1 MFGVG
6 ATKAGTSWL
15 YRYLHAH
22 PDCHLRS
29 VKELHYFDARD
40 RDDCE
45 WQAGRFRRNQREAE
59 AAGNTARVADYAAL
73 IDLQETEENVPAYLD
88 YLNEGRGDRKLVAD
102 ITPSYSL
109 LSADRFRAMA
119 GIAADV
125 RFIYILRDPVA
136 RFWSHVRMKAKRREG
151 DTGSFQDWANRIFW
165 RMERGRNAGILNRGN
180 YREALENLRTAV
192 APSRLLVLFYEELF
206 SPASI
211 RKICEFLGISNHPAQ
226 VAVPVNAGSKLVM
239 SDDQQGLAREW
250 LADQYEYVGAHFDN
264 VPDAWKTD
272 TKRVR
277 A

>member
-1 MFGVG
+1 
-6 ATKAGTSWL
+6 
-15 YRYLHAH
+15 
-22 PDCHLRS
+22 

-40 RDDCE
+40 REDCE
-45 WQAGRFRRNQREAE
+45 WQAGRFRRKQREAE
-59 AAGNTARVADYAAL
+59 AAGNAAQVADYDAL
-73 IDLQETEENVPAYLD
+73 IELQEADENCSD
-88 YLNEGRGDRKLVAD
+88 YLGYLNNGRGDKKLVAD

-165 RMERGRNAGILNRGN
+165 RMERGRNAGILNRGD
-180 YREALENLRTAV
+180 YRQALENLRSAV
-192 APSRLLVLFYEELF
+192 DPSRLLVLFYEELF
-206 SPASI
+206 SPASVK
-211 RKICEFLGISNHPAQ
+211 KICDFLGISSHPAP

-239 SDDQQGLAREW
+239 SEVQQGLAREW
-250 LADQYEYVGAHFDN
+250 LADQYKYVGAHFEN